1 MTAGNSSEGSEQ
13 PISVLRSELDSCR
26 SDVER
31 LREKLRKKE
40 EEFGQVRV
48 METID
53 ERERKFMNS
62 VWKPMRVRS
71 RY

>member
-1 MTAGNSSEGSEQ
+1 M
-13 PISVLRSELDSCR
+13 LRSELDSCR

-62 VWKPMRVRS
+62 VLKPMRVRS